1 MKQLLRSVALSS
13 FVIPL
18 SLLSLQSC
26 KKEDKPQSTEQ
37 KVDSLMHQQN
47 ATTPGDTSKAA
58 TASSMTLN
66 EKAKKGQMLFYN
78 ASLGKIKAS
87 CAMCHSDGTEK
98 TKDGRTRSGHT
109 LVGVTGR
116 TATWNG
122 MFKDNTLKST
132 AYGAAFCA
140 AGFQERGNKTV
151 ATALSPEEVDA
162 LNEYYAAIAAN
173 PGAMTSNLSIKWVTK
188 PVFSD
193 DEDLDAKAVTPAVK
207 AIMKLPGDPGK
218 GQAVFQSTCITCH
231 EVEKKKI
238 GPSMKDAAQ
247 DMNYVAQSIR
257 CGSKAMPFFAKD
269 LLTDQQIADAVA
281 YIQSSLNK

>member
-1 MKQLLRSVALSS
+1 MKQILRSIALSS
-13 FVIPL
+13 CVLSI

-37 KVDSLMHQQN
+37 KVDSLMHQGGAQ
-47 ATTPGDTSKAA
+47 AGDTSKAA
-58 TASSMTLN
+58 ASSAMTLN
-66 EKAKKGQMLFYN
+66 DKAKKGQMLFYN

-87 CAMCHSDGTEK
+87 CAMCHSDGTER
-98 TKDGRTRSGHT
+98 TKDGRIRSGHT
-109 LVGVTGR
+109 LVGVSSR
-116 TATWNG
+116 TETWNG
-122 MFKDNTLKST
+122 MFKGDKLKST
-132 AYGAAFCA
+132 AYGASFCV
-140 AGFQERGNKTV
+140 AGFQERPTG
-151 ATALSPEEVDA
+151 LSADEAES
-162 LNEYYAAIAAN
+162 LNEYYAAIASN
-173 PGAMTSNLSIKWVTK
+173 PGAMTNNLSIKWVTK

-218 GQAVFQSTCITCH
+218 GQAVFQGTCITCH
-231 EVEKKKI
+231 EIEKKKI

-269 LLTDQQIADAVA
+269 ILSDQQIADAIA